1 MESRRVR
8 RLGHLRFTVTNIALI
23 NALAYELGLLF
34 LDRFSSLAFNP
45 WFKRMMAYCRADWA
59 EWRTKRVMKD
69 VDRQSNKII
78 EQWAE
83 DSRNAR
89 ANKLAK
95 KAKEKF
101 PGAKVTPVPD
111 SFLPTVII
119 EEDDDGDTPLGGP
132 MRITWR
138 LED

>member
-1 MESRRVR
+1 M
-8 RLGHLRFTVTNIALI
+8 TNSALL
-23 NALAYELGLLF
+23 NALAYELGLML

-59 EWRTKRVMKD
+59 EWRTKRVMKN

-83 DSRNAR
+83 DSRKAR
-89 ANKLAK
+89 ANKLEK

-101 PGAKVTPVPD
+101 PGAKITLMTD

-119 EEDDDGDTPLGGP
+119 EEDEEGDTPLGGP